1 MRAGDNVDRKKVM
14 QRLDQLEPRT
24 WYIEDLTETDIL
36 IYSAQ
41 GVEEAIQNS
50 GIEYIKRIL
59 QSDKVPENV
68 KDKIREYFEQMSKGR

>member
-1 MRAGDNVDRKKVM
+1 M

-36 IYSAQ
+36 IYGIQ

-50 GIEYIKRIL
+50 GIEHIKRIL

-68 KDKIREYFEQMSKGR
+68 KDKIREYFEQMAKESRL